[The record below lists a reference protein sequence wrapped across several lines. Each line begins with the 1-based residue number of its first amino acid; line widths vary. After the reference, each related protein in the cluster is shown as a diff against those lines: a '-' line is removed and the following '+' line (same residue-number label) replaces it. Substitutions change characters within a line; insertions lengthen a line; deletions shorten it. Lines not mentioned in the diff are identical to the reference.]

1 MQFKGL
7 FVGETCTGTGAV
19 QTLAGA
25 YELETGVNTIP
36 FADAYADGAIVPFV
50 LLASNGVNR
59 LEGQAVFDDAGTL
72 TLSPWVI
79 WNGTTYETYDG
90 SGFTLPAGTH
100 RIWVGIGGNNVS
112 GVNPHRVGHP
122 SGAINVPDN
131 IVKTDGYQD
140 FDSGRISG
148 ALGAVPL
155 AQAFYASPILF
166 NRVEIKIG
174 TAGAAESTVEAGLY
188 RYRERTLYDEDCG
201 LPGPLLVKAVFD
213 GAVTG
218 NQRISVPLQILPP
231 GRYYSATWSIDTSV
245 TLLRCQWRTHA
256 GAPGIFTFN
265 NQSPATWWIDNQ
277 SGLAPDLSAEN
288 TPVLTAAFRSHIV
301 GLAYVPD

>member
-100 RIWVGIGGNNVS
+100 RIYVSLGEYSSAGITPYSAVNRGGNTFQ
-112 GVNPHRVGHP
+112 
-122 SGAINVPDN
+122 APDN
-131 IVKTDGYQD
+131 ILRSDNNQD
-140 FDSGRISG
+140 FGTAG
-148 ALGAVPL
+148 AIYL
-155 AQAFYASPILF
+155 ANAFYASPVLF
-166 NRVEIKIG
+166 NQLAIYI
-174 TAGAAESTVEAGLY
+174 TDAGAAESTVEAGFY
-188 RYRERTLYDEDCG
+188 QYRERTIFQDDCG
-201 LPGPLLVKAVFD
+201 DPGKRIAFAEFD
-213 GAVTG
+213 ATITG
-218 NQRISVPLQILPP
+218 LQFVSVPLQIMPP
-231 GRYYSATWSIDTSV
+231 SRSWSATWSEDSTVRLKRS
-245 TLLRCQWRTHA
+245 QERTHS
-256 GAPGIFTFN
+256 GPYGLWNFN
-265 NQSPATWWIDNQ
+265 NGGDAVLRLNGQP
-277 SGLAPDLSAEN
+277 GLVADLSGEAVFAQEGG
-288 TPVLTAAFRSHIV
+288 FRGHIV
-301 GLAYVPD
+301 GLAYDPA